1 MNFYPKND
9 VIIATQL
16 RSHYQIVIVKILYS
30 VIHLLSQNFFNETVL
45 VIIIFIIRKIIHD
58 TMQKYANSNYFG
70 TIFAKYSGKYYFVKL
85 IRIYIFF

>member
-45 VIIIFIIRKIIHD
+45 VIIIIVRK
-58 TMQKYANSNYFG
+58 
-70 TIFAKYSGKYYFVKL
+70 
-85 IRIYIFF
+85 